1 MIKQHLV
8 ISLLLFVNLVL
19 QGVDQHKGFWEP
31 SGGVFRKVVHTH
43 VAFNKKNKNIY
54 FLASQA
60 VTVKNSRIRRNGY
73 IKKIWYNGK
82 RVQALLRQIDHVWY
96 KLIYLP
102 LVFARTKK

>member
-31 SGGVFRKVVHTH
+31 SGGVFRKVFHTH

-54 FLASQA
+54 HCDAKKL
-60 VTVKNSRIRRNGY
+60 KNP
-73 IKKIWYNGK
+73 KKWLYQK
-82 RVQALLRQIDHVWY
+82 D
-96 KLIYLP
+96 LI
-102 LVFARTKK
+102 